1 MFRARIER
9 LESRLRRRPEDG
21 DAWHELARL
30 QGRAGDVR
38 ARLDTLLAAR
48 VHHPASPALDRH
60 ARSALRVLDGTLGEP
75 RLHHPDAVRAV
86 AASPG
91 GELLA
96 SGGDD
101 GVVRLWDRRTGQAAG
116 RLLGHAGPIR
126 ALAFTPD
133 GTRLV
138 SASLD
143 RSLRLWDPWQR
154 REVAVL
160 AGHRKGVTA
169 VACTPD
175 GTRILS
181 GSADTSLR
189 VWQVHTDAPVAEL
202 PGSLFPVQACAVGPR
217 GDRALSG
224 SLSRAATLWDLRAR
238 RPLRELHGHRGW
250 VQSVAFLGDGER
262 ALTGSQDGTLRLWD
276 LDTGRELLRAECG
289 GPVLAVAATPDGET
303 LAASTRDGLVLALD
317 PSGRRRWQ
325 GAAHV
330 GPAMALAFDASG
342 DLLLSGGGDGAV
354 RVFETRSGLD
364 RMPALGP
371 RGPVAACFFM
381 PGNHEVVA
389 ASRSGA
395 VRFYATGSGNP
406 EQQVDLAE
414 LEVLAGT
421 RDEAG
426 EALAIGGRVPA
437 QAAGRARE
445 GRTEVW
451 YPSRPLDETA
461 LAGHRYAVTTV
472 ALAPRG
478 DRLATGGEDRLL
490 QLWGLPEG
498 RCLATLESL
507 EGTVLA
513 AAFSPGGTTLAAS
526 AEDGRALLWDLGDF
540 TTRPLELESPAE
552 SLAFLD
558 RPGLVVAGC
567 RDGTLVVL
575 DARDGLPLDTLALG
589 GGTVH
594 SLARRGPLL
603 AAGTANG
610 GLRLLRVDG
619 PAPVEVAKFPALSGP
634 VHRCDLASDRSRVVY
649 SQASHVRIEAV
660 PLKARRS

>member
-1 MFRARIER
+1 MFRDRIER
-9 LESRLRRRPEDG
+9 LRSRLLRRPEDR
-21 DAWHELARL
+21 DAWQELARL
-30 QGRAGDVR
+30 QARAGDGE
-38 ARLDTLLAAR
+38 ARLDTLLAAL
-48 VHHPASPALDRH
+48 VHHPAAPALIRR
-60 ARSALRVLDGTLGEP
+60 ARSALRVRQGTLGEP
-75 RLHHPDAVRAV
+75 RLHHPEAVRAV
-86 AASPG
+86 AVSPCG
-91 GELLA
+91 RVLA

-101 GVVRLWDRRTGQAAG
+101 AVVRLWDRRTGRATG
-116 RLLGHAGPIR
+116 HLVGHAGPVR

-133 GTRLV
+133 GARLV

-143 RSLRLWDPWQR
+143 RTLRLWDPQAG

-160 AGHRKGVTA
+160 AGHRKGVPA
-169 VACTPD
+169 AAFTPD
-175 GTRILS
+175 GSRVLS

-189 VWQVHTDAPVAEL
+189 LWNVNTDAPVEEL

-250 VQSVAFLGDGER
+250 VQSVAFVGDGER

-276 LDTGRELLRAECG
+276 LARGRELLRAECG
-289 GPVLAVAATPDGET
+289 GPVLAVAAAPDGET
-303 LAASTRDGLVLALD
+303 LAAATREGDVLALD
-317 PSGRRRWQ
+317 ASGRLRWQ
-325 GAAHV
+325 ERAHV
-330 GPAMALAFDASG
+330 GAASALAFDGSAEV
-342 DLLLSGGGDGAV
+342 LLSGGGDGAV
-354 RVFETRSGLD
+354 RVFAAGDGAD

-395 VRFYATGSGNP
+395 VRFYATGTGQP
-406 EQQVDLAE
+406 EQQVELTG

-437 QAAGRARE
+437 REAGRARE

-461 LAGHRYAVTTV
+461 LAGHRYAVTAV

-490 QLWGLPEG
+490 QLWSLPEG

-513 AAFSPGGTTLAAS
+513 AAFSPGASVLATS
-526 AEDGRALLWDLGDF
+526 AENGRALLWDLGDF
-540 TTRPLELESPAE
+540 TTRDLELESPAE
-552 SLAFLD
+552 SLAFLE
-558 RPGLVVAGC
+558 RAGLVVAGC
-567 RDGTLVVL
+567 RDGSLVVL
-575 DARDGLPLDTLALG
+575 DARDGLPLDSLALG
-589 GGTVH
+589 GGAVH
-594 SLARRGPLL
+594 CLARRGPLL
-603 AAGTANG
+603 AAGTATG

-619 PAPVEVAKFPALSGP
+619 STPVEVAKFPAPAGP
-634 VHRCDLASDRSRVVY
+634 VHRCDLASDLSRVVY
-649 SQASHVRIEAV
+649 SQAAHLRLEAV
-660 PLKARRS
+660 PAQARRG

>member
-9 LESRLRRRPEDG
+9 LRGRLRRRPGDR

-30 QGRAGDVR
+30 HGRAGDGG
-38 ARLDTLLAAR
+38 ARLEVLLEAL
-48 VHHPASPALDRH
+48 VHHPLDPALTRH
-60 ARSALRVLDGTLGEP
+60 ARAALRAREGTLGEP
-75 RLHHPDAVRAV
+75 RLHHPDPVRAV
-86 AASPG
+86 AVSPCGTRYAS
-91 GELLA
+91 A
-96 SGGDD
+96 GDD
-101 GVVRLWDRRTGQAAG
+101 GVVRLWDRRTGQATG
-116 RLLGHAGPIR
+116 QLRGHAGPVR
-126 ALAFTPD
+126 ALAYTPD

-143 RSLRLWDPWQR
+143 RSLRLWDPRSR

-169 VACTPD
+169 AACTPD
-175 GTRILS
+175 GTRVLS

-189 VWQVHTDAPVAEL
+189 LWQVHTDAPVEEL
-202 PGSLFPVQACAVGPR
+202 PGSLFPVQACAVAPG

-250 VQSVAFLGDGER
+250 VQSVAFVGSGER

-276 LDTGRELLRAECG
+276 LDSGRELLRADCG
-289 GPVLAVAATPDGET
+289 GPVLAVAASPDGET
-303 LAASTRDGLVLALD
+303 LAATTRDGEVVALD

-325 GAAHV
+325 VTAHV
-330 GPAMALAFDASG
+330 GPAQALAFDSQG
-342 DLLLSGGGDGAV
+342 EVLLSGGGDGAV
-354 RVFETRSGLD
+354 RVFSARDGGD

-395 VRFYATGSGNP
+395 VRFYATGTGHP
-406 EQQVDLAE
+406 EQRVDLSG
-414 LEVLAGT
+414 LEVLVGT
-421 RDEAG
+421 RNESG

-437 QAAGRARE
+437 KEAGRARE

-461 LAGHRYAVTTV
+461 LRGHRYAVTAV

-513 AAFSPGGTTLAAS
+513 AAFSPGATALAAS
-526 AEDGRALLWDLGDF
+526 AEDGRALLWDLSDYS
-540 TTRPLELESPAE
+540 TRDLELESPAE

-558 RPGLVVAGC
+558 RSGLVVAGC
-567 RDGTLVVL
+567 RDGTLVLL
-575 DARDGLPLDTLALG
+575 DARDGLPLDTLPLG
-589 GGTVH
+589 GGAVY

-603 AAGTANG
+603 AAGTASG

-619 PAPVEVAKFPALSGP
+619 PSPVEVAKFPAPAGP
-634 VHRCDLASDRSRVVY
+634 VRLCDLASDLSRVVFI
-649 SQASHVRIEAV
+649 QAAHLRIEPV
-660 PLKARRS
+660 PLHARRS